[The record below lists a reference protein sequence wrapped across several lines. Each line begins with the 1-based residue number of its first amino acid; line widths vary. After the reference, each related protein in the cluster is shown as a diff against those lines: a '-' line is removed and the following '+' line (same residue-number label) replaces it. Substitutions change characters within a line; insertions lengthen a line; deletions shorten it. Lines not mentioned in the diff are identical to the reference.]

1 MHTMHLQR
9 LSSLCLVLA
18 LAGCG
23 GGSDA
28 PAPAPTPTPA
38 PAPVPGSNR
47 IEPYDPGPLQ
57 KLAPS
62 NMADLPLVSVV
73 PDATITLALLPPPLA
88 KAGETQQAGTPLQIG
103 IGRSIA
109 ATADEASTAALLQWQ
124 PAERG
129 MQQAALRFH
138 ADAAQGLRLGLAVR
152 ALPDASQLLVQ
163 GAQGQAQRIDTALL
177 QAATPLVWSPE
188 VAGEEV
194 TLVIRVPAQA
204 SPLQVRLAVPRL
216 SQTTVAPDQAPT
228 LAKAGAGSCEVSVAC
243 SQDYIEQGRSVARLR
258 FVETNGNAFQCSGT
272 LMNDMASSGT
282 PYLLTARH
290 CIADQAAAATLTT
303 DWLLRASACG
313 SSTPT
318 AERAQRT
325 GGATVLYTNPGTDT
339 TLLRLNDMP
348 PVGVVYAGSYF
359 GANVIAGTAIS
370 DVHHPE
376 GDLQRVSLGTVTGYS
391 NCTSN
396 LCVNEDRSLARF
408 YSVRWQQGVVEPG
421 SSGSGAFTA
430 IGARRYLVGQ
440 LFGGTSSCSAP
451 NGTDYFAR
459 FDVNYANGLQ
469 SWLNP

>member
-88 KAGETQQAGTPLQIG
+88 KAGDTQQAGTPLQIG

-228 LAKAGAGSCEVSVAC
+228 LAKAGAGTTGSLRRCAARN
-243 SQDYIEQGRSVARLR
+243 QGAANPAWAALAKLP
-258 FVETNGNAFQCSGT
+258 GAKGCSG
-272 LMNDMASSGT
+272 
-282 PYLLTARH
+282 
-290 CIADQAAAATLTT
+290 C
-303 DWLLRASACG
+303 
-313 SSTPT
+313 
-318 AERAQRT
+318 
-325 GGATVLYTNPGTDT
+325 
-339 TLLRLNDMP
+339 
-348 PVGVVYAGSYF
+348 
-359 GANVIAGTAIS
+359 
-370 DVHHPE
+370 
-376 GDLQRVSLGTVTGYS
+376 
-391 NCTSN
+391 
-396 LCVNEDRSLARF
+396 
-408 YSVRWQQGVVEPG
+408 
-421 SSGSGAFTA
+421 
-430 IGARRYLVGQ
+430 
-440 LFGGTSSCSAP
+440 
-451 NGTDYFAR
+451 
-459 FDVNYANGLQ
+459 
-469 SWLNP
+469 